1 MIKKFLKKILP
12 PQERV
17 FFTYFER
24 SAEICQQSSR
34 ILFDVIHEGL
44 SEERMILARELKHKS
59 NDLTKMILTK
69 LNATFITP
77 IDRED
82 IQQVNLLLNK
92 ITRKIVK
99 ATLIFKTYQLTEYPE
114 TLKQQ
119 SDTIL
124 KATGELNLIVDKF
137 KNFKKVEE
145 ITQSNERMDEIETH
159 GDEVLYHAMLDLFSG
174 KYDSLTVIKLRDIYN
189 NIESAL
195 DLCFNVSDTIV
206 NIVLKHT

>member
-1 MIKKFLKKILP
+1 MIKRFLKKILP
-12 PQERV
+12 PQEKV

-24 SAEICQQSSR
+24 SAKICQQSSK
-34 ILFDVIHEGL
+34 ILFDVIHKGL
-44 SEERMILARELKHKS
+44 SEERMVLARELKHKS
-59 NDLTKMILTK
+59 NNLTKEILTR

-99 ATLIFKTYQLTEYPE
+99 ATLILKTYQLVEFPAV
-114 TLKQQ
+114 LKQQ
-119 SDTIL
+119 SEMIL
-124 KATGELNLIVDKF
+124 KATDELNLIMNKF
-137 KNFKKVEE
+137 KNFKKVKE

-159 GDEVLYHAMLDLFSG
+159 GDEILYHAMLDLFSG
-174 KYDSLTVIKLRDIYN
+174 KYDPLTVIKLRDIYN